1 LCIIKEMKKLPE
13 LFCDKGTI
21 LRLKKNMIV
30 RENGDSKK
38 LPAGSIWIVE
48 DIIGYGYDLY
58 SSDNNEFYIRV
69 LNSKMNEYFTIID

>member
-1 LCIIKEMKKLPE
+1 
-13 LFCDKGTI
+13 
-21 LRLKKNMIV
+21 MIV